1 MEVMLPCLE
10 PCFLDLLLSK
20 LWHWRGNNPS
30 VLAKTKLCGVP
41 RGSGKTLPLF
51 NTVPPGL
58 GCYTSH
64 AWTSQGW
71 QSLLKLTCLVY
82 LSSTSLLEAWLG
94 SSQQFSHCPLHCPLS
109 FLPLPGCSQHLRPDF
124 LLAAPF
130 STQRNICK
138 HTSGAASP
146 TQPDRSRFLFGFRQ
160 DPCSLYKTDTHT
172 HTHTHPIPYHTTLYL
187 QSSASSFLLA
197 LSLYIPTCLKL
208 FLPELKQ
215 DLHRPIFSIA
225 ATVFLILH
233 SPLLPF
239 NLVLK
244 SYDCYSCCISMT
256 LSFTVNVYYM
266 LTKNYHLCYGL
277 NCVHHPAPQK
287 DTFES

>member
-1 MEVMLPCLE
+1 MEVMFPCLE
-10 PCFLDLLLSK
+10 RCFLDLLLSK
-20 LWHWRGNNPS
+20 LWHRRGSNPS

-41 RGSGKTLPLF
+41 RGSGKTFPLL

-64 AWTSQGW
+64 AWTSQVW
-71 QSLLKLTCLVY
+71 QSPLKLNCLVY
-82 LSSTSLLEAWLG
+82 LSSTSLRKAQLE
-94 SSQQFSHCPLHCPLS
+94 SSQHFSHCPLSSL
-109 FLPLPGCSQHLRPDF
+109 LLPGCSQHLCHDF

-130 STQRNICK
+130 STQRNLCK

-146 TQPDRSRFLFGFRQ
+146 TQPDRSRFLFRFRQ
-160 DPCSLYKTDTHT
+160 DPCSLYKTHT
-172 HTHTHPIPYHTTLYL
+172 HAHTIPYHTTLYL

-225 ATVFLILH
+225 ATVFLIFH
-233 SPLLPF
+233 SPLL
-239 NLVLK
+239 
-244 SYDCYSCCISMT
+244 
-256 LSFTVNVYYM
+256 SFRWSEVKWSRAVVSDS
-266 LTKNYHLCYGL
+266 LQPHGL
-277 NCVHHPAPQK
+277 
-287 DTFES
+287 